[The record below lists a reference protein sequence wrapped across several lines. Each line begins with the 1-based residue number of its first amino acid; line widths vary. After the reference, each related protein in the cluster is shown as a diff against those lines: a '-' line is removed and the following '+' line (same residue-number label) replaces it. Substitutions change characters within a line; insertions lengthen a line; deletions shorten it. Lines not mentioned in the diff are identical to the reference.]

1 MSLLVIA
8 TQLIRHVLLR
18 VTPVLLLLVRLG
30 LNSGPVLVELRQL
43 FIDFVLPRY
52 LVHLCLFLSSINT
65 VP

>member
-8 TQLIRHVLLR
+8 TQLIRHVFLR

-43 FIDFVLPRY
+43 FIDFVLPRH